1 MTYDIYEHGDK
12 DCARHLGSV
21 LGVLGTAYQRV
32 VVCPEQQA
40 EHAEDEDGEHGDDHA
55 GEERVSMLSSRG
67 RAGQANAPGPRLH
80 GADERLHR
88 GQRVDGIV
96 GRRRVD
102 GRVVLI
108 ARPVA
113 GSSLAQFD

>member
-1 MTYDIYEHGDK
+1 MTYNVYEHGDK

-55 GEERVSMLSSRG
+55 GEGPVSMLSFKRSS
-67 RAGQANAPGPRLH
+67 RAGQRTRTTPA
-80 GADERLHR
+80 
-88 GQRVDGIV
+88 
-96 GRRRVD
+96 RR
-102 GRVVLI
+102 
-108 ARPVA
+108 
-113 GSSLAQFD
+113 